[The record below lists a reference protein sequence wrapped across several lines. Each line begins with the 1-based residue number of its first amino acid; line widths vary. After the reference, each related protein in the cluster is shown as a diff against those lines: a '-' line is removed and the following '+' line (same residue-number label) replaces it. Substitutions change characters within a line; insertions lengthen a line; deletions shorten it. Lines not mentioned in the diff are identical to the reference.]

1 MASPRQRARGPAPVQ
16 IAASMVRYTLPI
28 FFRPT
33 PMIELASQLLASA
46 DLQQEELFP
55 IREVSRVTGVNPVT
69 LRAWERRY
77 GLIQPT
83 RTESGHRL
91 YSATDIDTVRS
102 VLAWIARGVPVSKV
116 GKLLARS
123 TALRAPAPAYQDVVD
138 GEWGEWQARIR
149 SAVAQFDGAQLERLY
164 GQVFSSYPLAA
175 VFQNVLMPLWRELL
189 VHRDAFGQTSEW
201 LFLDSFLRARALQR
215 LQLAASGQV
224 DVLLAAIPG
233 HCHELE
239 LLVAGLLL
247 SDGDARVQVLAL
259 GQPLAELA
267 LVCEKVQPQAL
278 VLFSNRPPAEDLAKL
293 LARQALVLPCPL
305 LLAGEMADLLEE
317 QLDGSPIARLGNEG
331 RLMLRRL
338 QQFLAGRLDT

>member
-1 MASPRQRARGPAPVQ
+1 MN
-16 IAASMVRYTLPI
+16 
-28 FFRPT
+28 
-33 PMIELASQLLASA
+33 ELASRLLASA
-46 DLQQEELFP
+46 SLQQEELFP

-91 YSATDIDTVRS
+91 YSSDDIDAVRS
-102 VLAWIARGVPVSKV
+102 ILAWIARGVPVSKV

-123 TALRAPAPAYQDVVD
+123 SALAASAPGYQQVVD

-149 SAVAQFDGAQLERLY
+149 HCVAQFDAAQLERLY
-164 GQVFSSYPLAA
+164 GQIFSSYPLVA
-175 VFQNVLMPLWRELL
+175 VFQDVLMPVWRELL
-189 VHRDAFGQTSEW
+189 ARRDDFGQTSEW

-215 LQLAASGQV
+215 LQLAASGSV
-224 DVLLAAIPG
+224 DVLLASIPG
-233 HCHELE
+233 HCQELE

-247 SDGDARVQVLAL
+247 GDGESRVQVLAL

-267 LVCEKVQPQAL
+267 LVCEKVRPQAL
-278 VLFSNRPPAEDLAKL
+278 VLFSNRPPADDLAKL
-293 LARQALVLPCPL
+293 LGRQALVLPCPL
-305 LLAGEMADLLEE
+305 LLAGEVAELIED
-317 QLDGSPIARLGNEG
+317 QLDGSPIARLGSEG
-331 RLMLRRL
+331 RLMQRRL